1 MFNIGL
7 PELLIIVAIALI
19 VFGPNKLPELAKAF
33 GRAMREFKKA
43 TEEVKESFEAETK
56 DLEEIKHTLTDE
68 NLLADLAEQVSSSE
82 PTPEEASTHPEP
94 PAPAE
99 TSPLEA
105 APTQTVGERRER
117 KRKKSLRGEKK
128 ELLPMDE
135 KKLPLTSHLQE
146 LRKRLILSFIA
157 VGIGFILCYTF
168 ADSIFNILAAP
179 LMKVMP
185 KGGSLIF
192 ISVAEAFFTYMK
204 VAFIA
209 GIILTSPFILYQ
221 IWAFIAPGL
230 YQKEKKYVVP
240 FVLGGSFF
248 FALGVLFGYFVA
260 IPVGFKFLL
269 GYATDFI
276 KPMPSMKEYLSF
288 SIKFLLA
295 FGLVFEFPVVLVL
308 LARIGIIDAKML
320 ARQRK
325 YAILLI
331 FIFAAAVTPSP
342 DLISQVLMALPLMGL
357 YELSILLSKIF
368 GKKSAPIPPES
379 DVKKTE
385 SPAST

>member
-1 MFNIGL
+1 
-7 PELLIIVAIALI
+7 
-19 VFGPNKLPELAKAF
+19 
-33 GRAMREFKKA
+33 
-43 TEEVKESFEAETK
+43 
-56 DLEEIKHTLTDE
+56 
-68 NLLADLAEQVSSSE
+68 
-82 PTPEEASTHPEP
+82 
-94 PAPAE
+94 
-99 TSPLEA
+99 
-105 APTQTVGERRER
+105 
-117 KRKKSLRGEKK
+117 
-128 ELLPMDE
+128 MDE

-146 LRKRLILSFIA
+146 LRKRLVLSFIA
-157 VGIGFILCYTF
+157 IGVGFFICYYFSDTL
-168 ADSIFNILAAP
+168 FNILAAP
-179 LMKVMP
+179 LMKMMP

-221 IWAFIAPGL
+221 IWAFVAPGL
-230 YQKEKKYVVP
+230 YQKEKKYVIP

-308 LARIGIIDAKML
+308 LAKIGIIDAKML

-331 FIFAAAVTPSP
+331 FIFAAVMTPP
-342 DLISQVLMALPLMGL
+342 DIISQVLMALPLIGL

-368 GKKSAPIPPES
+368 GKKPTPVPSEGDGNKLES
-379 DVKKTE
+379 T
-385 SPAST
+385 AST